1 MLLTLFALFTL
12 HRARRGHPVTPP
24 CLHNCDLS
32 APFYTQPWEPDYTVH
47 EASTQSAL
55 KLVCAFFCRAELM
68 MNGKLATLC
77 CTTWLAPALDLAS
90 FVFIPLQLLQQEEQ
104 FQSTEYIG
112 EAITFETP
120 FKI

>member
-24 CLHNCDLS
+24 CLHNCALS

-55 KLVCAFFCRAELM
+55 KLVCGALFLRGRVYDEWQISNVVLPFSGFGRFLVITV
-68 MNGKLATLC
+68 ATTNKTLKDGDI
-77 CTTWLAPALDLAS
+77 APWKDLNKYKR
-90 FVFIPLQLLQQEEQ
+90 
-104 FQSTEYIG
+104 T
-112 EAITFETP
+112 
-120 FKI
+120 KK